1 MSARPQ
7 LGITAAANSAALF
20 LTYNQSSAEG
30 ALANVLNVLRQ
41 IPALEA
47 EYRTQYPDADF
58 HSVAAIGSGYWDR
71 LSAHKRP
78 AELAP
83 FPALENGENVAPFTP
98 VDLLFHIRSERKD
111 LNFQFATAL
120 SSQLGDAVELVEEVE
135 GFRYL
140 DSRDLTGFV
149 DGTENPEGEHRMDVA
164 VVGDEDRSFYGGSY
178 IHIQRYVHNMAHWN
192 RLQVKAQEDIMGRTK
207 AENIEYAGADKA
219 LTAHTKRTSLKD
231 SSGNSVEILRHSMPY
246 GDMQACGL
254 LFASYCRNN
263 QNFRLML
270 ESMVSGDGE
279 GHTDH
284 LLKYTRAV
292 TGAAF
297 FAPSV
302 EGLAELGS

>member
-7 LGITAAANSAALF
+7 LGITAEANSAALF
-20 LTYNQSSAEG
+20 LTFNQSNADG
-30 ALANVLNVLRQ
+30 AVAQVLNVLRR
-41 IPALEA
+41 IPKLEA
-47 EYRTQYPDADF
+47 EYRSNYPDAEF
-58 HSVAAIGSGYWDR
+58 HVVAAIGSGYWER
-71 LSAHKRP
+71 IHPRTRP

-83 FPALENGENVAPFTP
+83 FPALENGDNVAPFTP

-111 LNFQFATAL
+111 LNFQFANELTVN
-120 SSQLGDAVELVEEVE
+120 LGDAVELVEEVE

-149 DGTENPEGEHRMDVA
+149 DGTENPEGDHRLDVA
-164 VVGDEDRSFYGGSY
+164 VVGDEDAEFYGGSY
-178 IHIQRYVHNMAHWN
+178 IHIQRYVHNMTHWN
-192 RLQVKAQEDIMGRTK
+192 RLQVKAQEDIIGRTK
-207 AENIEYAGADKA
+207 ADNVEYAGADKA

-231 SSGNSVEILRHSMPY
+231 DNGNSIEILRHSMPY
-246 GDMQACGL
+246 GNMKECGL

-263 QNFRLML
+263 SNFRLML
-270 ESMVSGDGE
+270 ESMIHGE
-279 GHTDH
+279 GGHTDH

-302 EGLAELGS
+302 EGLAKLGS

>member
-20 LTYNQSSAEG
+20 LTYNQSSAES
-30 ALANVLNVLRQ
+30 ALANVLNALRR
-41 IPALEA
+41 IPTLEA
-47 EYRTQYPDADF
+47 EYRARYPEAEF
-58 HSVAAIGSGYWDR
+58 HAVAAIGSGYWDR
-71 LSAHKRP
+71 LNAHKRP

-111 LNFQFATAL
+111 LNFQFARVL
-120 SSQLGDAVELVEEVE
+120 NSMLGDAVELVEEVE

-149 DGTENPEGEHRMDVA
+149 DGTENPEGDHRMDVA
-164 VVGDEDRSFYGGSY
+164 VIGDEDRAFYGGSY
-178 IHIQRYVHNMAHWN
+178 IHIQRYVHNMEHWN
-192 RLQVKAQEDIMGRTK
+192 RLQVKAQEDVIGRTK
-207 AENIEYAGADKA
+207 DENIEYAGADKA

-231 SSGNSVEILRHSMPY
+231 SHGNSVEILRHSMPY
-246 GDMQACGL
+246 GDVRECGL

-263 QNFRLML
+263 QNFRVML
-270 ESMVSGDGE
+270 ESMINGDGG

-297 FAPSV
+297 FAPSAD
-302 EGLAELGS
+302 GLIALGC